1 MRENVASNQAFKEN
15 GMHQT
20 LDDVTARWNL
30 LEHSFYQR
38 WTRGELTRDELC
50 DYVGQ
55 YAHVVRA
62 VPGWLVQVRGGD
74 TSEVARHAAEER
86 SHVALWSR
94 FCEALGLSSD
104 AVLSAPANAAT
115 ARLLRHGDELAAKGE
130 AAPVVWALEA
140 QTPAVAGAKLAGL
153 SAFYGI
159 GPETGGEYF
168 ALHEHMDV
176 EHAAELRALCTDGS
190 EAAAATM
197 SEALWDLLTSVEA
210 APQPV

>member
-1 MRENVASNQAFKEN
+1 MYSK
-15 GMHQT
+15 
-20 LDDVTARWNL
+20 LDDVIARWNL

-38 WTRGELTRDELC
+38 WTRGELTRAELG

-62 VPGWLVQVRGGD
+62 VPGWLEQVRGGD
-74 TSEVARHAAEER
+74 TAELARHAAEEQ
-86 SHVALWSR
+86 SHVALWTK
-94 FCEALGLSSD
+94 FGEALGLSSD
-104 AVLSAPANAAT
+104 AIRQAPANAAT
-115 ARLLRHGDELAAKGE
+115 TRLIRLGDELAAGGD

-140 QTPAVAGAKLAGL
+140 QTPAVAAAKLTGL

-159 GPETGGEYF
+159 GPDAGGDYF
-168 ALHEHMDV
+168 AVHQHLDV
-176 EHAAELRALCTDGS
+176 EHAAELRELCPDGS
-190 EAAAATM
+190 QTAAAAM

>member
-1 MRENVASNQAFKEN
+1 ME
-15 GMHQT
+15 QT

-62 VPGWLVQVRGGD
+62 VPGWLEQVRGGD
-74 TSEVARHAAEER
+74 SAELARHAAEEQ
-86 SHVALWSR
+86 SHVALWIK
-94 FCEALGLSSD
+94 FGEALGLSSD
-104 AVLSAPANAAT
+104 AISGVPANAAT
-115 ARLLRHGDELAAKGE
+115 SRLIQRGGELAAGGQ

-159 GPETGGEYF
+159 GPDSGGDYF
-168 ALHEHMDV
+168 AVHQHLDV
-176 EHAAELRALCTDGS
+176 EHAAKLRDLCPDGS
-190 EAAAATM
+190 QDAAAAM
-197 SEALWDLLTSVEA
+197 SEALWDLLTSVER
-210 APQPV
+210 APEPA